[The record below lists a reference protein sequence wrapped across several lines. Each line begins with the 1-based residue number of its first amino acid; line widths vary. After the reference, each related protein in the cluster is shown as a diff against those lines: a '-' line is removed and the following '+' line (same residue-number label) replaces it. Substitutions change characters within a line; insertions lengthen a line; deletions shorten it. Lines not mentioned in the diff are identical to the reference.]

1 MGLKFTEKLCV
12 MTMENDTKIEED
24 LTCYFKIDMRNLASL
39 IQVLGSL
46 QNLKLNRT
54 PSDQRK

>member
-12 MTMENDTKIEED
+12 MTMENDTKIKED
-24 LTCYFKIDMRNLASL
+24 LTCHFKIDMRNLMSL
-39 IQVLGSL
+39 TQVLGSL